1 MVDENTQDPNT
12 DVDADGDGRDE
23 EEVFEA
29 LEKLGALFERG
40 AMSLR
45 PGQVIAETQK
55 GDRAAFFRNFKGQ
68 RLEKFTRKKVQGILH
83 KEIFD
88 RKNLFMAHLYM
99 VMWNEQ
105 NRNLYGA
112 MRAHVETIS
121 EDVETIESIEDDKAQ
136 AFVADMIEN
145 GHEKED
151 IYICVRINDVRFT
164 ESFIQANLV

>member
-1 MVDENTQDPNT
+1 MVDENTQSANA
-12 DVDADGDGRDE
+12 DVEADGDGRDE

-29 LEKLGALFERG
+29 LEKLGDLFERG

-45 PGQVIAETQK
+45 PGQVITETQK

-68 RLEKFTRKKVQGILH
+68 RLEKFTRKKVQSILH
-83 KEIFD
+83 KEIFG

-105 NRNLYGA
+105 NRNLYSA
-112 MRAHVETIS
+112 IRAHVETIS

-136 AFVADMIEN
+136 AFVADMVEN

-151 IYICVRINDVRFT
+151 IFICVRINDVRFT
-164 ESFIQANLV
+164 ESFIQANLI

>member
-1 MVDENTQDPNT
+1 MVDENAQEPTN
-12 DVDADGDGRDE
+12 DVDGEDAGRDE

-29 LEKLGALFERG
+29 LQKLGDVFERG
-40 AMSLR
+40 ALSLR
-45 PGQVIAETQK
+45 PGQVIAETQR

-68 RLEKFTRKKVQGILH
+68 RLEKFTRKKVSSILH

-112 MRAHVETIS
+112 MRGHVETIS
-121 EDVETIESIEDDKAQ
+121 EDVETIEKIEDDKAQ
-136 AFVADMIEN
+136 AFVSDMLEN
-145 GHEKED
+145 GYEKED
-151 IYICVRINDVRFT
+151 IYICVRINDVRFS
-164 ESFIQANLV
+164 ESFIQANLK